1 MNNGELTQIGD
12 NDSGR
17 LFYFAFDEDAPLQMT
32 WLINLIDKLYP
43 NFDSSELEK
52 KDRKFNNLNKTYNNG
67 LATELVIN
75 VSYWKNKNI
84 KVINTQYIVQ

>member
-17 LFYFAFDEDAPLQMT
+17 LFYFAFDEDAPLQMI

-52 KDRKFNNLNKTYNNG
+52 KFNF
-67 LATELVIN
+67 
-75 VSYWKNKNI
+75 
-84 KVINTQYIVQ
+84 